1 MSSVIMTMNN
11 PAVPGTPATIY
22 TGVTASLNIALTN
35 DTGADINLTN
45 AASLEV
51 FMPLYFT
58 APQLEQMTI
67 SNIAPAGWTFS
78 YNSTD
83 MALQLKWTGGNAPW
97 ASNGAVTF
105 SINNILTSN
114 TPAADVV
121 QINFNDI
128 SGANVP
134 SQVSSPL
141 ALVAQPAPGNLNLH
155 DVLSVAP
162 EFGGAVYVSAIS
174 NPLTNTLY
182 LNLKNIG
189 STPLFNGNNMWTG
202 SPKVSVS
209 FVYGT
214 TSGSLAPDDKQQSTQ
229 LGSAW
234 AISAGVYV
242 DQTGGW
248 SVQNP
253 SVTGQANSPTW
264 TLTPNNTNKQ
274 IIGTGDQSNVTFS
287 FANIISMTPT
297 GPTQMYVQF
306 SGFMA
311 NDGTHYNDTVFVVPI
326 SKQIPPNP
334 GAIGIY
340 SLAETIHV
348 SSSTELVSIPLT
360 WSMFGVGSVKLSF
373 YIPGMT
379 IPEQR
384 YTYGTTAHPALN
396 YDSEHPQ
403 ITGITKTQTL
413 TVYCWAYSDSNWQ
426 NLLNKIQC
434 TVPLIFP
441 PVINSFTIQTA
452 TIVPPASYAFQLNWN
467 IEGQNSFEIVAD
479 DGSGTTRQL
488 PIPQTATSYIVNP
501 TSPQTIYTLNVYG
514 DNTNN

>member
-1 MSSVIMTMNN
+1 MTMNN

-22 TGVTASLNIALTN
+22 TGVTASLNIVLTN

-58 APQLEQMTI
+58 AAQLEQMTI
-67 SNIAPAGWTFS
+67 SNITPAGWTFS
-78 YNSTD
+78 YNSAD
-83 MALQLKWTGGNAPW
+83 MSLQLNWTGGNAPW
-97 ASNGAVTF
+97 FSNGAITF
-105 SINNILTSN
+105 SINNVLTSN
-114 TPAADVV
+114 PPTADVV
-121 QINFNDI
+121 QINLNDI
-128 SGANVP
+128 SGTNVP
-134 SQVSSPL
+134 SQVSSAL
-141 ALVAQPAPGNLNLH
+141 ALVAQPAPGNLNLQQ
-155 DVLSVAP
+155 VLSVAP

-214 TSGSLAPDDKQQSTQ
+214 TSGSLAPDDKQQATQ
-229 LGSAW
+229 TGSAW
-234 AISAGVYV
+234 AISAGIYV

-340 SLAETIHV
+340 SLAETIPV
-348 SSSTELVSIPLT
+348 NSSTEQVSIPLT

-379 IPEQR
+379 IPEQK

-396 YDSEHPQ
+396 YDTEHPQ

-501 TSPQTIYTLNVYG
+501 TSPQTTYTLNVYG